1 VSGPRHLLIVE
12 DDRGLQR
19 QLRWQLEAFE
29 LLQAG
34 DRAEALSL
42 LRARAPAVV
51 LLDLGLPP
59 DPAGVSEG
67 FLALEQILAERPTT
81 RVVVMTG
88 REGREHA
95 LRAIAAGALD
105 FHAKPVDVEMLHLV
119 LERAFFVSAL
129 EAEARAA
136 EAAGHRPALPGV
148 IGASPTLLA
157 ACRMIERVA
166 PAEASVLIT
175 GESGT
180 GKEVMARAL
189 HQLSR
194 RRGGRFVAINCAAI
208 PPSLLEAELFGF
220 ERGAFTGALK
230 QTPGRLELAHG
241 GTLFL
246 DEIGDL
252 PVELQ
257 AKLLRFVQERVIE
270 RLGGREE
277 IRLDLRIVC
286 ATHRDL
292 RRAMLEGRF
301 REDLYYRL
309 AEIEITLPPL
319 RDRPGD
325 AVLIAR
331 HLLETYAREQ
341 GRQVAGSAPMRC
353 GRSSGI
359 LGPATSASCR
369 TGSSARCCSP
379 RVGGSALPTS
389 TSPRAKTRT
398 HPSSCAGC
406 ASEPSGRRS
415 CARWPAPA
423 ATSRRPRRCSASAG
437 RPCTISCGSIVCATS
452 WLCLE
457 PVEHGFGRG
466 RHAPE
471 LAEDE
476 VENALE
482 PIQEGTASGRVGRV
496 RRVARRERRAVQR
509 QAQKAVATG

>member
-1 VSGPRHLLIVE
+1 
-12 DDRGLQR
+12 
-19 QLRWQLEAFE
+19 
-29 LLQAG
+29 
-34 DRAEALSL
+34 
-42 LRARAPAVV
+42 
-51 LLDLGLPP
+51 
-59 DPAGVSEG
+59 
-67 FLALEQILAERPTT
+67 
-81 RVVVMTG
+81 
-88 REGREHA
+88 
-95 LRAIAAGALD
+95 
-105 FHAKPVDVEMLHLV
+105 
-119 LERAFFVSAL
+119 
-129 EAEARAA
+129 
-136 EAAGHRPALPGV
+136 V

-157 ACRMIERVA
+157 ACRMIERAA

-292 RRAMLEGRF
+292 RRAMLDGRF

-309 AEIEITLPPL
+309 AEIEVALPPL

-341 GRQVAGSAPMRC
+341 GRQVVGLGADAVRAIERYPWPGNVRELQNRLKRAVLLAEGRRIGAADLDLPASEDEDAPLELR
-353 GRSSGI
+353 RVRERAEREA
-359 LGPATSASCR
+359 LLRALAR
-369 TGSSARCCSP
+369 TGGNISQAA
-379 RVGGSALPTS
+379 ALLGISRPT
-389 TSPRAKTRT
+389 
-398 HPSSCAGC
+398 
-406 ASEPSGRRS
+406 
-415 CARWPAPA
+415 
-423 ATSRRPRRCSASAG
+423 
-437 RPCTISCGSIVCATS
+437 
-452 WLCLE
+452 LYDL
-457 PVEHGFGRG
+457 
-466 RHAPE
+466 
-471 LAEDE
+471 L
-476 VENALE
+476 
-482 PIQEGTASGRVGRV
+482 
-496 RRVARRERRAVQR
+496 R
-509 QAQKAVATG
+509 QHRLRD

>member
-1 VSGPRHLLIVE
+1 VSGPRRLLIVE

-88 REGREHA
+88 RDGREHA

-136 EAAGHRPALPGV
+136 EGAGHRPALPGV

-180 GKEVMARAL
+180 GKEVMAHAL

-194 RRGGRFVAINCAAI
+194 RRGGRFVVINCAAI

-292 RRAMLEGRF
+292 RRAMLDGRF

-309 AEIEITLPPL
+309 AEIEVALPPL

-341 GRQVAGSAPMRC
+341 GRQVVGLGADAVRAIERYPWPGNVRELQNRLKRAVLLAEGRRIGAADLDLPASEDEDAPLELR
-353 GRSSGI
+353 RVRERAEREA
-359 LGPATSASCR
+359 LLRALAR
-369 TGSSARCCSP
+369 TGGNISQAA
-379 RVGGSALPTS
+379 ALLGISRPT
-389 TSPRAKTRT
+389 
-398 HPSSCAGC
+398 
-406 ASEPSGRRS
+406 
-415 CARWPAPA
+415 
-423 ATSRRPRRCSASAG
+423 
-437 RPCTISCGSIVCATS
+437 
-452 WLCLE
+452 LYDL
-457 PVEHGFGRG
+457 
-466 RHAPE
+466 
-471 LAEDE
+471 L
-476 VENALE
+476 
-482 PIQEGTASGRVGRV
+482 
-496 RRVARRERRAVQR
+496 R
-509 QAQKAVATG
+509 QHRLRD

>member
-1 VSGPRHLLIVE
+1 
-12 DDRGLQR
+12 
-19 QLRWQLEAFE
+19 
-29 LLQAG
+29 
-34 DRAEALSL
+34 
-42 LRARAPAVV
+42 
-51 LLDLGLPP
+51 
-59 DPAGVSEG
+59 
-67 FLALEQILAERPTT
+67 
-81 RVVVMTG
+81 M
-88 REGREHA
+88 
-95 LRAIAAGALD
+95 
-105 FHAKPVDVEMLHLV
+105 
-119 LERAFFVSAL
+119 
-129 EAEARAA
+129 
-136 EAAGHRPALPGV
+136 

-157 ACRMIERVA
+157 ACRMIERAA

-292 RRAMLEGRF
+292 RRAMLDGRF

-309 AEIEITLPPL
+309 AEIEVALPPL

-341 GRQVAGSAPMRC
+341 GRQVVGLGADAVRAIERYPWPGNVRELQNRLKRAVLLAEGRRIGAADLDLPASEDEDAPLELR
-353 GRSSGI
+353 RVRERAEREA
-359 LGPATSASCR
+359 LLRALAR
-369 TGSSARCCSP
+369 TGGNISQAA
-379 RVGGSALPTS
+379 ALLGISRPT
-389 TSPRAKTRT
+389 
-398 HPSSCAGC
+398 
-406 ASEPSGRRS
+406 
-415 CARWPAPA
+415 
-423 ATSRRPRRCSASAG
+423 
-437 RPCTISCGSIVCATS
+437 
-452 WLCLE
+452 LYDL
-457 PVEHGFGRG
+457 
-466 RHAPE
+466 
-471 LAEDE
+471 L
-476 VENALE
+476 
-482 PIQEGTASGRVGRV
+482 
-496 RRVARRERRAVQR
+496 R
-509 QAQKAVATG
+509 QHRLRD

>member
-1 VSGPRHLLIVE
+1 VSGNRLLVVE

-19 QLRWQLEAFE
+19 QLRWQLDGFE

-34 DRAEALSL
+34 DRAEAMSL
-42 LRARAPAVV
+42 LVTRRPAVV

-59 DPAGVSEG
+59 DPSGVSEG
-67 FLALEQILAERPTT
+67 FLALEQILAARPAT

-95 LRAIAAGALD
+95 LRAIAGGALD
-105 FHAKPVDVEMLHLV
+105 FHAKPVDLAVLRLV
-119 LERAFFVSAL
+119 LERAFFVSTL

-136 EAAGHRPALPGV
+136 AALGERPALPGV
-148 IGASPTLLA
+148 VGASPALVA
-157 ACRMIERVA
+157 ACRMIERLA
-166 PAEASVLIT
+166 AAEVSVLIT

-189 HQLSR
+189 HERSR
-194 RRGGRFVAINCAAI
+194 RRTGRFVAINCAAI
-208 PPSLLEAELFGF
+208 PPTLLEAELFGF

-230 QTPGRLELAHG
+230 RTPGRLELAQG

-252 PVELQ
+252 PLELQ

-309 AEIEITLPPL
+309 AEVEVALPPL
-319 RDRPGD
+319 RERPGD

-331 HLLETYAREQ
+331 HLLEAYAREQ
-341 GRQVAGSAPMRC
+341 GRSRVELGADALRAIDGHGWPGNVRELQNRLKRAVLLAEGRKITAADLGLAPVEAEE
-353 GRSSGI
+353 
-359 LGPATSASCR
+359 ATLDLRRVRERAEREALVRAMAR
-369 TGSSARCCSP
+369 TGGNISRAA
-379 RVGGSALPTS
+379 ALLGVSRPT
-389 TSPRAKTRT
+389 
-398 HPSSCAGC
+398 
-406 ASEPSGRRS
+406 
-415 CARWPAPA
+415 
-423 ATSRRPRRCSASAG
+423 
-437 RPCTISCGSIVCATS
+437 
-452 WLCLE
+452 LYDL
-457 PVEHGFGRG
+457 
-466 RHAPE
+466 
-471 LAEDE
+471 L
-476 VENALE
+476 
-482 PIQEGTASGRVGRV
+482 
-496 RRVARRERRAVQR
+496 R
-509 QAQKAVATG
+509 QHRLRD